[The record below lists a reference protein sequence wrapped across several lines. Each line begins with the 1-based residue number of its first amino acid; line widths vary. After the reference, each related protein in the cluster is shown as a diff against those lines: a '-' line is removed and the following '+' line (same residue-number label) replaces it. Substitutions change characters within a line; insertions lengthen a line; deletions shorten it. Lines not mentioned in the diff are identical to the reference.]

1 MFGKLFE
8 AIFGS
13 KHTRDVQRLTPVVE
27 EINRLGPSIQPLT
40 DEQLRAKTEEFRGR
54 IAEKVGTIR
63 DSVRDLHGRLTTIA
77 GAVEDAVE
85 DAVEGVVAGA
95 VAGAVAGEGEI
106 DFYEIRK
113 QIEALEKEEFEKTRE
128 VLREILPE
136 AFAVVRETCRRLV
149 GKSWKVVGRDVV
161 WDMVPFDV
169 QLMGGIVL
177 HEGKIAEMAT
187 GEGKT
192 LVATMPLY
200 LNALVGKGVHLVT
213 VNDYLARRDCEWM
226 GEIFKFLGLTVDFI
240 TNDME
245 PESRRR
251 AYWAD
256 ITYGTNNEFGFDYL
270 RDNMSISP
278 ETVVQRRH
286 YFAIIDE
293 VDSVLIDEART
304 PLIIS
309 GPVGESSN
317 KYGEMK
323 PKVEQLVKNQTAL
336 ANGLIAEAEK
346 LLAEGQEYEAGI
358 KLLQVQRGSPVNK
371 RLVKLKHEP
380 GTQKLIRRVEA
391 DYMRDR
397 RMPEIEAA
405 LFFAIDE
412 KAHTIDLT
420 DKGRESLSPGHPAMF
435 VVPDLAMELS
445 KVDEDETLPESET
458 ALRKDA
464 IQNEYIEKSERL
476 HNISQLLRAYSLFEK
491 DVDYVVTEDHK
502 VMIVDEFTG
511 RLMPGRRYSDGL
523 HQALE
528 AKEGVMIE
536 RETQTLA
543 TITLQNFFRLYRK
556 LAGMTGTAETE
567 EGEFWEIYKL
577 DVVVIPT
584 NEPIRREDFDDVVY
598 RTKREKYNAIIDE
611 IAEIHGQ
618 GLPVLVGTISVE
630 VSETLSRMLKRRG
643 IRHSVL
649 NAKYHKQEADIVSM
663 AGEPGMVTIATNMA
677 GRGTDI
683 KLGRGVIHFPE
694 EGVAEMVARAAS
706 LQSRGRIVFIHE
718 MPAEN
723 AAEVSRQLAEKGIRV
738 RTPASIP
745 EKQALLAGETAADGA
760 VVTIPRDMAGPADSR
775 MVREGVEHIKARD
788 YGDGG
793 LQILGTERHDARRID
808 RQLRGRSGRQGDPG
822 ATRFY
827 LSLEDELMRLFG
839 SERIAGVMDRL
850 GVEEGEV
857 ITHPMIT
864 RSIGRAQ
871 KRVEM
876 RNFDIRKHLLEYDD
890 VMNKQREVIYKRRNR
905 ALEGENLQ
913 VDIIEMIEDTAAQIV
928 DDHAEESEDAGW
940 DLGALR
946 ESLVKA
952 ILLTLPEPDAS
963 LAGLKPEEMVSAVTS
978 AAVRAYRRKREMVGS
993 EMIAQL
999 ERFATLKTIDERW
1012 KEHLYEMDLLKEGI
1026 GLRAY
1031 GQKDPLIEY
1040 KHEGFR
1046 MFAEM
1051 LGQINREIVE
1061 TVFKAQIRVEQ
1072 PMLEYTTRRRPAE
1085 MAMVHQESTGMG
1097 FAGIPQAGAGEESP
1111 QGLPRGVPPGR
1122 TRPVHVEKA
1131 PGRND
1136 PCPCGSGKKYK
1147 HCHGA

>member
-13 KHTRDVQRLTPVVE
+13 KHTRDVQRLTPIVA
-27 EINRLGPSIQPLT
+27 EINRLGPSIRPLS
-40 DEQLRAKTEEFRGR
+40 DEQLRAKTDAFRAT
-54 IAEKVGTIR
+54 IAEKVGSIR
-63 DSVRDLHGRLTTIA
+63 DSVRDLHGRLIA
-77 GAVEDAVE
+77 GAVS
-85 DAVEGVVAGA
+85 
-95 VAGAVAGEGEI
+95 GEV

-128 VLREILPE
+128 VQWEILPE

-149 GKSWKVVGRDVV
+149 GKTWKVVGRDVI

-169 QLMGGIVL
+169 QLLGGIVL
-177 HEGKIAEMAT
+177 HEGKIAEMGT

-200 LNALVGKGVHLVT
+200 LNALVGKGAHLVT

-251 AYWAD
+251 AYRAD

-278 ETVVQRRH
+278 ETVVQRGH

-317 KYGEMK
+317 KFAEMK
-323 PKVEQLVKNQTAL
+323 PKVEQLVKNQTVL
-336 ANGLIAEAEK
+336 ANGLMAEAER

-358 KLLQVQRGSPVNK
+358 KLLQAQRGAPVNK

-397 RMPEIEAA
+397 RIPEIDAA

-420 DKGRESLSPGHPAMF
+420 DKGREALSPGNPALF
-435 VVPDLAMELS
+435 VVPDLATELS
-445 KVDEDETLPESET
+445 KIDEDETLPESEK

-464 IQNEYIEKSERL
+464 VQNEYIEKSERL

-491 DVDYVVTEDHK
+491 DVDYVVSEDHK

-528 AKEGVMIE
+528 AKEGVTIE

-584 NEPIRREDFDDVVY
+584 NEPIRREDYDDVVY

-649 NAKYHKQEADIVSM
+649 NAKYHKQEAEIVSM

-683 KLGRGVIHFPE
+683 KLGRGVILFPDE
-694 EGVAEMVARAAS
+694 RVAEMVEKAAS
-706 LQSRGRIVFIHE
+706 LQSRGRTVFIHE
-718 MPAEN
+718 LPAEN
-723 AAEVSRQLAEKGIRV
+723 AADVSKKLAERGIRV
-738 RTPASIP
+738 RTPGSAA
-745 EKQALLAGETAADGA
+745 EKQALLSGESAADGA
-760 VVTIPRDMAGPADSR
+760 IVVIPRDLAAPADSR
-775 MVREGVEHIKARD
+775 TIREGVEHIKARD
-788 YGDGG
+788 FGDGG

-839 SERIAGVMDRL
+839 SDRIAGVMDRL

-913 VDIIEMIEDTAAQIV
+913 EDIIEMIEDTSAQIV
-928 DDHAEESEDAGW
+928 DERAAEAEHAGW
-940 DLGALR
+940 DLAGLR
-946 ESLVKA
+946 EALVKA
-952 ILLTLPEPDAS
+952 MLLPLSEPDAD

-978 AAVRAYRRKREMVGS
+978 AAVKAYRRKREMVGP
-993 EMIAQL
+993 EMMAQL

-1040 KHEGFR
+1040 KQEGFR
-1046 MFAEM
+1046 MFTDM
-1051 LGQINREIVE
+1051 LSQINREIVE

-1072 PMLEYTTRRRPAE
+1072 PILEYAPRRRPAE
-1085 MAMVHQESTGMG
+1085 MAMVHEESTGMG
-1097 FAGIPQAGAGEESP
+1097 FAGVPGAGAGDEP
-1111 QGLPRGVPPGR
+1111 PRGLPPGVQTGR
-1122 TRPVHVEKA
+1122 SRPVRAEKA